1 MKAKDKTV
9 VGKMLH
15 YCGEIAATHTHFGN
29 DKDLFFDIQDGF
41 IYRNSVTMPLLQ
53 IGELAKSLSE
63 EFLSDHPELPWKDM
77 MRMRDLFAHHYGS
90 IDYTFV
96 WETSRV
102 DIDELRKYLLSL
114 SEGAE
119 Q

>member
-1 MKAKDKTV
+1 
-9 VGKMLH
+9 
-15 YCGEIAATHTHFGN
+15 
-29 DKDLFFDIQDGF
+29 
-41 IYRNSVTMPLLQ
+41 
-53 IGELAKSLSE
+53 
-63 EFLSDHPELPWKDM
+63 M